1 MPIKIASYNVH
12 KCVGIDRLFD
22 PLRILRVLQ
31 EIQADIIALQEADRR
46 FGDRAGLLDLEE
58 LKRMTGLVPVPL
70 SGAYKS
76 HGWHGNVLLVREAI
90 IARAH
95 QISLPGVEPRGALVV
110 DLALGGS
117 ELRIVATHLGLLRR
131 SRAGQIQTI
140 LEAIRFAEG
149 RSIILMG
156 DLNEWRLGKNSA
168 LQALEPIFGR
178 LNQYVPS
185 FPSRKP
191 TFALDRIL
199 ATPSASLSRFE
210 VHSTALSRIAS
221 DHLPV
226 TAHFDS

>member
-12 KCVGIDRLFD
+12 KCVGTDRLFD
-22 PLRILRVLQ
+22 PTRILRVLQ
-31 EIQADIIALQEADRR
+31 ELKADIIALQEADRR
-46 FGDRAGLLDLEE
+46 FGDRAGLLDLAE
-58 LKRMTGLVPVPL
+58 LKQRTGLVPVPL
-70 SGAYKS
+70 SGAYKN

-90 IARAH
+90 IDRAH

-110 DLALGGS
+110 DLSLAGS
-117 ELRIVATHLGLLRR
+117 AFRIVATHLGLLRR

-149 RSIILMG
+149 RSTILMG
-156 DLNEWRLGKNSA
+156 DLNEWRMGKNSA
-168 LQALEPIFGR
+168 LLALEPIFGA
-178 LNQYVPS
+178 LTQFVPS

-199 ATPSASLSRFE
+199 ATPHHLLSQFE
-210 VHSTALSRIAS
+210 VHDSTLARVAS

-226 TAHFDS
+226 TAHFAS